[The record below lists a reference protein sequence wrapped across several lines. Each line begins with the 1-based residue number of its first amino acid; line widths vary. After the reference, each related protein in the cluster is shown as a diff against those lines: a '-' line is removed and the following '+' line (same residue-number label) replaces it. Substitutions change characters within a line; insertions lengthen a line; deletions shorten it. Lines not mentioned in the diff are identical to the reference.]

1 MGSRSS
7 KRPTPSQWRASVRP
21 SEVRVPFVQRRT
33 SSSRAPTSN
42 KSSSTPSTLERTS
55 PSPGSRRDG
64 ITRAPVSDGPDPVEA
79 SCRYAE
85 LAATYERR
93 VRLTNR
99 WRPGVVR
106 HLRLRPGD
114 HVLDVGCGT
123 GANLPHLVTAVGA
136 TGHVTGIDLSEA
148 MAAHARTR
156 SATNRWD
163 NVDIV
168 VGDAATAPLPA
179 DVGGA
184 LFFLVHDLVRSQAVI
199 DRIVAACRP
208 GARVVAFGPKW
219 ASRWGWPF
227 NALVGGASGPTSRH
241 SKAWTPRGTV
251 PSPGSTSSRS
261 SRSHSERSTSPKE
274 PSRASAASGDEALA
288 NIRRGV
294 LLARS
299 RLVGC

>member
-1 MGSRSS
+1 
-7 KRPTPSQWRASVRP
+7 
-21 SEVRVPFVQRRT
+21 
-33 SSSRAPTSN
+33 
-42 KSSSTPSTLERTS
+42 
-55 PSPGSRRDG
+55 
-64 ITRAPVSDGPDPVEA
+64 VSDGPDPVEA
-79 SCRYAE
+79 SRRYAE

-123 GANLPHLVTAVGA
+123 GANLPHLVAAVGA
-136 TGHVTGIDLSEA
+136 TGHVTGIDLTDA
-148 MAAHARTR
+148 MAAHARAR
-156 SATNRWD
+156 AATNRWD

-179 DVGGA
+179 DVDAA
-184 LFFLVHDLVRSQAVI
+184 LFFLVHDLVRSRAVI

-227 NALVGGASGPTSRH
+227 NAFVRRGIRPYVTTFEGLDAPWDRL
-241 SKAWTPRGTV
+241 PRWLDQFSVRTLAFGTLYLAEGTV
-251 PSPGSTSSRS
+251 
-261 SRSHSERSTSPKE
+261 
-274 PSRASAASGDEALA
+274 AS
-288 NIRRGV
+288 
-294 LLARS
+294 
-299 RLVGC
+299 

>member
-1 MGSRSS
+1 M
-7 KRPTPSQWRASVRP
+7 
-21 SEVRVPFVQRRT
+21 
-33 SSSRAPTSN
+33 
-42 KSSSTPSTLERTS
+42 
-55 PSPGSRRDG
+55 
-64 ITRAPVSDGPDPVEA
+64 SDGPDPVEA
-79 SCRYAE
+79 SRRYAE
-85 LAATYERR
+85 LAPTYERR

-106 HLRLRPGD
+106 HLRLRAGD

-123 GANLPHLVTAVGA
+123 GANLPQLVTAVGA

-156 SATNRWD
+156 SVTNRWD

-179 DVGGA
+179 DVDGA

-219 ASRWGWPF
+219 ASRWGWPL
-227 NALVGGASGPTSRH
+227 NAFVRRGIRPYVTTFEGLD
-241 SKAWTPRGTV
+241 TPWDRLQPRLNQFSVRPLALGTLYLAEGTV
-251 PSPGSTSSRS
+251 
-261 SRSHSERSTSPKE
+261 
-274 PSRASAASGDEALA
+274 AS
-288 NIRRGV
+288 
-294 LLARS
+294 
-299 RLVGC
+299 

>member
-1 MGSRSS
+1 
-7 KRPTPSQWRASVRP
+7 
-21 SEVRVPFVQRRT
+21 
-33 SSSRAPTSN
+33 
-42 KSSSTPSTLERTS
+42 
-55 PSPGSRRDG
+55 
-64 ITRAPVSDGPDPVEA
+64 VSDGPDPVEA
-79 SCRYAE
+79 SRRYAE

-179 DVGGA
+179 DVDGA

-199 DRIVAACRP
+199 DRFVAACRP
-208 GARVVAFGPKW
+208 GARIVAFGPKW
-219 ASRWGWPF
+219 APRLAWPL
-227 NALVGGASGPTSRH
+227 NAFVRRGIRPYVTTFEGLDSPWDRLQPWLNQFSVRPLALGTLYLAE
-241 SKAWTPRGTV
+241 GTV
-251 PSPGSTSSRS
+251 
-261 SRSHSERSTSPKE
+261 
-274 PSRASAASGDEALA
+274 AS
-288 NIRRGV
+288 
-294 LLARS
+294 
-299 RLVGC
+299 